1 MQEVGGSIPP
11 GSTKFFEGLA
21 DILGEEITYKLGV
34 PGRHL
39 VLNSLAVLGAAKLAG
54 ADLALVGVI
63 NLPII
68 KFSVDWWNTLHQPA
82 SVSRIGTPAI
92 HSSMLWPL
100 LIMAVAF
107 TLFFIVVLIQ
117 RMRSELVAAR
127 LRALGRLSVEGR

>member
-1 MQEVGGSIPP
+1 M
-11 GSTKFFEGLA
+11 
-21 DILGEEITYKLGV
+21 
-34 PGRHL
+34 
-39 VLNSLAVLGAAKLAG
+39 
-54 ADLALVGVI
+54 I

-82 SVSRIGTPAI
+82 SISRIGTPAI

-107 TLFFIVVLIQ
+107 TLFFVVVLIQ